1 MGVHATQHLHLPHAP
16 SVNYRFFPF
25 MDSVELRWA
34 QILELVHS
42 KGWSSVF
49 RELFFLNR
57 TAIVVEK
64 DLSDIKERAD
74 VLANAN
80 LRVVEIDEN
89 MLSSNVYHFAVR
101 SRGLKAP
108 RYLERGYGGMA
119 LVRGTEVIG
128 DTWYVAPDATTD
140 PSHLHADLQ
149 RFGFK
154 SWTQNHAYTFDIFV
168 APEERKGG
176 VAPAFQNR
184 SMLILRSKGYTK
196 GFGFYWADNIPA
208 HWCTRVTNK
217 WKKLREVRMSRF
229 LIFTKVVSRAET
241 PVLRPVHS

>member
-1 MGVHATQHLHLPHAP
+1 MGIHATQHLNLPHPVVSHRDFAF
-16 SVNYRFFPF
+16 V
-25 MDSVELRWA
+25 DAVKLRCA
-34 QILELVHS
+34 QILELATS

-49 RELFFLNR
+49 RELVFLNR

-64 DLSDIKERAD
+64 DLSEIKERPE

-80 LRVVEIDEN
+80 LDVLEINEN
-89 MLSSNVYHFAVR
+89 MLSSNAYHFAIR

-108 RYLERGYGGMA
+108 RYLKRGYGGMA
-119 LVRGTEVIG
+119 LVRGDEVIG
-128 DTWYVAPDATTD
+128 DTWYVVSDATD
-140 PSHLHADLQ
+140 SPRPLHVDLQ

-154 SWTQNHAYTFDIFV
+154 SWSKDHVYTFDIFV
-168 APEERKGG
+168 APEARKGG
-176 VAPAFQNR
+176 IAPAFQNR
-184 SMLILRSKGYTK
+184 AMLILRSKGYTR

-229 LIFTKVVSRAET
+229 LLFTKVASRVEA
-241 PVLRPVHS
+241 